1 MTATRAM
8 LDAYSI
14 EATTKDAAAIGA
26 LPQDMPRPAQV
37 FVPYLHE
44 ENDDQRIAACAA
56 IRAAG
61 LEPVPHLSAR
71 RLEGLAELDR
81 LLHDLREQADVRCV
95 FVIAGDIATAAGPFN
110 DSLSLIETGLFEK
123 HGIENVGIA
132 GHPDDHPEVPDNIL
146 WDAMLAKIAALEARG
161 LQTQVVTQ
169 FSFDANRVLDWLGEL
184 RARGITVP
192 VRIGIPGPTSVRTLL
207 RYAARCGVAASA
219 SAVAKYGLSLSL
231 LLGNAGPDTFLDQL
245 NAGLDSVTSGE
256 VRLHLFPFGGFS
268 KVADWMEQVSRRTS
282 SSTLF
287 AA

>member
-110 DSLSLIETGLFEK
+110 DSLSLIETSLFEK

-219 SAVAKYGLSLSL
+219 SAVAKYGLSLSR

-268 KVADWMEQVSRRTS
+268 KVADWMEQFSRRTS